1 MTNTIQTVK
10 LGNATIRISQ
20 IQAYVYTTPDDEF
33 YQNHREISLYMLAK
47 EKPWIFEYDRFL
59 KEGAISFEQFEIDK
73 HNLIKAVEEYKEG
86 K

>member
-33 YQNHREISLYMLAK
+33 YKNHREISIYMLAK
-47 EKPWIFEYDRFL
+47 VKPWIFEYSPFGEYNKDT
-59 KEGAISFEQFEIDK
+59 FEQFGIDK
-73 HNLIKAVEEYKEG
+73 ANLIKAVEEYKEG